1 MRNLKRILLGVF
13 ILFLI
18 LVILA
23 FILENQQSVSLL
35 FLGLSGPQL
44 PISLIVVL
52 ALLVGM
58 LIGPVLGWFLGRSSR
73 VASRNRAARK
83 HLTE

>member
-13 ILFLI
+13 LLLMV
-18 LVILA
+18 LVVLA
-23 FILENQQSVSLL
+23 FVLENQQSVTLL
-35 FLGLSGPQL
+35 FFGFSGPQL
-44 PISLIVVL
+44 PVSVVAVL

-73 VASRNRAARK
+73 AARK
-83 HLTE
+83 RVV